1 MTPAA
6 QLAVKGAITMQAPT
20 LSAIHQVLYTEQ
32 GVETWI
38 KVEGSGH
45 CSFTIDGAG
54 LAQQSF
60 ASTAAKPFPMKVYVA
75 KDILGSHLWTAKG
88 TGKCTGNA
96 TTTFSVNG

>member
-1 MTPAA
+1 
-6 QLAVKGAITMQAPT
+6 
-20 LSAIHQVLYTEQ
+20 
-32 GVETWI
+32 
-38 KVEGSGH
+38 
-45 CSFTIDGAG
+45 